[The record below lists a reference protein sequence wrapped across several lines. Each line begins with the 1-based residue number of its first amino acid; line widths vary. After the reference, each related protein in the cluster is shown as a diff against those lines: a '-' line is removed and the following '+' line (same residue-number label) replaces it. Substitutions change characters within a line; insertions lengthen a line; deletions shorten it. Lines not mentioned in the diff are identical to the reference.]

1 MMYYIPES
9 GARNRL
15 GNDEIRRRFAEKAG
29 HWELIDP
36 DIADIKKL
44 SVKADV
50 KCLDCG
56 KEQTVKLGYWLSPN
70 NLKHGCPYCGG
81 VRK

>member
-15 GNDEIRRRFAEKAG
+15 SNDEIRRRFAEKAG

-44 SVKADV
+44 SAKADV

-56 KEQTVKLGYWLSPN
+56 NE
-70 NLKHGCPYCGG
+70 
-81 VRK
+81 